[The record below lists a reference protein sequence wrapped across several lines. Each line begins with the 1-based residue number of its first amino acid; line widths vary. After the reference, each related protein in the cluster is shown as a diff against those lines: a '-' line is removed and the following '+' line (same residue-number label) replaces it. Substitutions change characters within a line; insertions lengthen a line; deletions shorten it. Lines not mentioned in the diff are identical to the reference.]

1 MEKKNIYYFSN
12 DGTVRCYGHFF
23 FAVLIPLIYYDI
35 KTKSKYSYILK
46 INIGNLFNIL
56 KYIFNERI
64 ENDYINNKTTINDKF
79 ELFDLYISL
88 LKNKNNNDIVLKA
101 YDIFISE
108 RFELLTKNYNHDE
121 YKKLK
126 DLFINYHFYKDKNDK
141 PSNFNLIK
149 DEFLKN
155 KLRYKRLDI
164 TNKYIKLKKIRP
176 YIIEFFES
184 KIQKNILHSHSIVLI
199 ERKIPNTIIPANI
212 CDARGGER
220 RFLLNHKEIK
230 KKLHEIY
237 KKKFINVVLEDCNI
251 YEQYSIF
258 INAKFIIGQHGS
270 GLVNIFFSKN
280 IKLIELGPKN
290 NLFLCNFFKNLS
302 TFCKFNYLRIKYN
315 SMTEKEL
322 ITLNNKYNLFSKN
335 DIDNLSNDIKIY
347 EKKKNKY
354 DISSIIYFLL
364 TSGSKI
370 DINQIINAIKN

>member
-1 MEKKNIYYFSN
+1 METKNIYYFSN

-35 KTKSKYSYILK
+35 KTESKYSYIVK
-46 INIGNLFNIL
+46 INMGNLFNIL

-64 ENDYINNKTTINDKF
+64 DFDYINNKTTINDK
-79 ELFDLYISL
+79 FDLYISL

-184 KIQKNILHSHSIVLI
+184 KIQKNILDSPSIVLI

-230 KKLHEIY
+230 KKLYEIY
-237 KKKFINVVLEDCNI
+237 KKKFINVVLEECNI

-258 INAKFIIGQHGS
+258 RNAKFIIGQHGS

-280 IKLIELGPKN
+280 TKLIELAPIKSLVLGYHD
-290 NLFLCNFFKNLS
+290 FENLS

-354 DISSIIYFLL
+354 DISSVIYFLK
-364 TSGSKI
+364 TSGTKI
-370 DINQIINAIKN
+370 DINQIIKAIKN